1 MSALERTWA
10 VVVNYNGGEDLSRC
24 LGSLLDQGLA
34 PERVVVVDNAS
45 RDGSLARA
53 RERLRGIVA
62 LENAEN
68 RGFGAGANQ
77 GARRAL
83 EGGAEAV
90 VFLNDDAW
98 LPPGSLSPLVE
109 LLAANPRVGLVG
121 PRVVLPG
128 EPARLWAAGGL
139 RGSGPNLS
147 TLRGHGRADG
157 PRWQGTVA
165 VDYVPG
171 CALVARRDVL
181 EALAGFEES
190 YFAYMEDVELGV
202 RAARAGWL
210 SLCVGSCVCVHAA
223 SRSTGGGYNARRKYM
238 NGVNAVHFLRRHGT
252 PADWLRFGLF
262 DVASLPL
269 VWLLGIARGRGR
281 AVLAKGLGIAHGLAG
296 RTVGREVLEPG
307 GTPLW

>member
-1 MSALERTWA
+1 LSPLERTWA
-10 VVVNYNGGEDLSRC
+10 VVVGYNGGEDLPRC

-34 PERVVVVDNAS
+34 PERIALVDNAS
-45 RDGSLARA
+45 RDGSPARA
-53 RERLRGIVA
+53 RERAPGIVV
-62 LENAEN
+62 LQNPEN
-68 RGFGAGANQ
+68 RGFGAAANQ

-90 VFLNDDAW
+90 LFLNDDAW
-98 LPPGSLSPLVE
+98 LPPGNLAPLVE
-109 LLAANPRVGLVG
+109 LLVANPRVGLVG
-121 PRVVLPG
+121 PRIVLPG
-128 EPARLWAAGGL
+128 APARLWAAGGL
-139 RGSGPNLS
+139 RGTGPNLS
-147 TLRGHGRADG
+147 TLRGHGRLDG
-157 PRWQGTVA
+157 PRWQETVA

-171 CALVARRDVL
+171 CALVARREVL
-181 EALAGFEES
+181 EVLGGFEES

-210 SLCVGSCVCVHAA
+210 CLCVGSSLCVHAA

-238 NGVNAVHFLRRHGT
+238 NGVNAVRFLRRHGT

-262 DVASLPL
+262 DVASLPFVGL
-269 VWLLGIARGRGR
+269 VGLARGRGR

-296 RTVGREVLEPG
+296 RTVRREVLEPG